1 MPLNNENNNEC
12 CKCTTPEYELILNE
26 QGPQGRQGEK
36 GNEGFSPTVTINTNT
51 DQVYSLTITTA
62 DGQIVTPN
70 LKASVPGTGTAGQ
83 VLTKNSD
90 TPYDMS
96 FQSLPQAQDNQAGV
110 VQLATENDLEPDS
123 EGEVDSTKAVTPN
136 LLSTYVEQEINN
148 ADDKYVTLD
157 TEQQITGKKTFSFND
172 GIFANS
178 IKEINQG
185 STIITYNQDTSNI
198 LIGSTGAN
206 TSNITLRTKQDGQLL
221 YQKGTNNS
229 LQIITSEDIATT
241 SKAGIVKPDGTTIT
255 IDTDGTL
262 HGAEQGT
269 VDYNE
274 LTNKPT
280 INNIELEGAL
290 TSEELGL
297 AETQEVEELGNK
309 LNTLSSTVTNLQTSK
324 QDKLTAGA
332 NITISDDNVISATG
346 SSYTLPQA
354 TSSVLGGIK
363 VGENLS
369 ITEDGILSADTYNK
383 STLDTK
389 FEEKQD
395 ILTATNGISIE
406 RKTISNVEGFSYTS
420 DATAIYNTGG
430 WGVLAPSGQNWDV
443 SRVPGINALIGTS
456 ITATTF
462 PSRIV
467 MPYTFGQIV
476 KFPTW
481 GNTNTV
487 INGAISFGKLAE
499 DGTFY
504 PIWFPEGNRYY
515 YTADDNIIQEAGNFT
530 QIHFYSYKD
539 WGQNPTNTKF
549 AVFAHNTAYGYMQL
563 KVTDSDLKLNYT
575 NGSSNRSYMNQYY
588 KTDTAILNR
597 FREVNAVMFVPY
609 YDVFSNIK
617 IGVDQGSAIPVTSI
631 GLYANTMDLYDSAE
645 QLDSHDFGEN
655 LFDIGGVQAHNYI
668 SINIDDSTIK
678 INDAGQLYAS
688 SSAPANMVTTDT
700 NQIISG
706 VKDFS
711 ALFKTNKGISLR
723 GSITARDSNDGI
735 NPTIIDYKNGPGNI
749 ILGEIEQYTHSSM
762 MKNVGIEI
770 RQNNTSNDAGL
781 YAHKG
786 TDVYPLFDS
795 SNIPTGALK
804 YWTGTETEYTGLTTK
819 NADTLYRTT
828 DTNKVYLGTIQ
839 LGGA

>member
-96 FQSLPQAQDNQAGV
+96 FQSLPQAQDNQAGI

-157 TEQQITGKKTFSFND
+157 TEQQITGKKTFAFND

-178 IKEINQG
+178 IKEIDQG
-185 STIITYNQDTSNI
+185 STIITYNQDASNI
-198 LIGSTGAN
+198 LIGSTGAS

-229 LQIITSEDIATT
+229 LQIVTSEDIATI

-280 INNIELEGAL
+280 INNIELEGNKTA
-290 TSEELGL
+290 EDLGL
-297 AETQEVEELGNK
+297 ATAED
-309 LNTLSSTVTNLQTSK
+309 VTNLETSK
-324 QDKLTAGA
+324 QDILTAGA

-369 ITEDGILSADTYNK
+369 ITEDGILSATGGITELPQANAIALGGIK
-383 STLDTK
+383 AN
-389 FEEKQD
+389 EKQD
-395 ILTATNGISIE
+395 TDTQEVRIDTATGLLYTQPGSVPNIIDGGNANTVSVIPQPID
-406 RKTISNVEGFSYTS
+406 RYTS
-420 DATAIYNTGG
+420 NNAIVN
-430 WGVLAPSGQNWDV
+430 SGY
-443 SRVPGINALIGTS
+443 
-456 ITATTF
+456 TT
-462 PSRIV
+462 
-467 MPYTFGQIV
+467 
-476 KFPTW
+476 
-481 GNTNTV
+481 
-487 INGAISFGKLAE
+487 
-499 DGTFY
+499 
-504 PIWFPEGNRYY
+504 
-515 YTADDNIIQEAGNFT
+515 
-530 QIHFYSYKD
+530 
-539 WGQNPTNTKF
+539 
-549 AVFAHNTAYGYMQL
+549 
-563 KVTDSDLKLNYT
+563 
-575 NGSSNRSYMNQYY
+575 
-588 KTDTAILNR
+588 
-597 FREVNAVMFVPY
+597 
-609 YDVFSNIK
+609 
-617 IGVDQGSAIPVTSI
+617 
-631 GLYANTMDLYDSAE
+631 
-645 QLDSHDFGEN
+645 
-655 LFDIGGVQAHNYI
+655 
-668 SINIDDSTIK
+668 
-678 INDAGQLYAS
+678 
-688 SSAPANMVTTDT
+688 
-700 NQIISG
+700 
-706 VKDFS
+706 
-711 ALFKTNKGISLR
+711 
-723 GSITARDSNDGI
+723 
-735 NPTIIDYKNGPGNI
+735 
-749 ILGEIEQYTHSSM
+749 
-762 MKNVGIEI
+762 
-770 RQNNTSNDAGL
+770 
-781 YAHKG
+781 
-786 TDVYPLFDS
+786 
-795 SNIPTGALK
+795 
-804 YWTGTETEYTGLTTK
+804 TETITVE
-819 NADTLYRTT
+819 DEE
-828 DTNKVYLGTIQ
+828 
-839 LGGA
+839 

>member
-1 MPLNNENNNEC
+1 MALNNENNNEC
-12 CKCTTPEYELILNE
+12 CKCTTPEYEIILNQ
-26 QGPQGRQGEK
+26 QGPQGRQGND
-36 GNEGFSPTVTINTNT
+36 GNPGFSPQITVVADTYA
-51 DQVYSLTITTA
+51 VYQLNITTEN
-62 DGQIVTPN
+62 GQYTTPN
-70 LKASVPGTGTAGQ
+70 LKATIPLGGQAGT
-83 VLTKNSD
+83 VLTKNSGTD
-90 TPYDMS
+90 GDAS
-96 FQSLPQAQDNQAGV
+96 WQILPNASQENAGIV
-110 VQLATENDLEPDS
+110 ELATIDDLTPDES
-123 EGEVDSTKAVTPN
+123 GEIDDLKAVTPN

-185 STIITYNQDTSNI
+185 STIITFNQDASNI

-221 YQKGTNNS
+221 YQKGTNKS
-229 LQIITSEDIATT
+229 LQIVTSEDIATT

-280 INNIELEGAL
+280 INNIELEGNKTA
-290 TSEELGL
+290 EDLGL
-297 AETQEVEELGNK
+297 ATAED
-309 LNTLSSTVTNLQTSK
+309 VTNLETSK
-324 QDKLTAGA
+324 QDILTAGA
-332 NITISDDNVISATG
+332 NITISNDNVISATG

-389 FEEKQD
+389 FEKKQD

-430 WGVLAPSGQNWDV
+430 WGVLSPSREDWTVYQ
-443 SRVPGINALIGTS
+443 VPGINALIGTS
-456 ITATTF
+456 MTATTF
-462 PSRIV
+462 PNRIV

-481 GNTNTV
+481 GNINTV
-487 INGAISFGKLAE
+487 LPGNISFGKLAE

-504 PIWFPEGNRYY
+504 PIWFPNKNRYY
-515 YTADDNIIQEAGNFT
+515 YASDDNIIQKSGNFT
-530 QIHFYSYKD
+530 EIHFYSYKD
-539 WGQNPTNTKF
+539 WGQSPNNSKMN
-549 AVFAHNTAYGYMQL
+549 VFAYNTAYGYMQL
-563 KVTDSDLKLNYT
+563 KVADSDLKLNYT
-575 NGSSNRSYMNQYY
+575 SGSSNRSYMSQYY

-609 YDVFSNIK
+609 YDSLSNIK

-668 SINIDDSTIK
+668 SINTDGSTIK

-688 SSAPANMVTTDT
+688 SSVPDVIDGGNANTVSVIP
-700 NQIISG
+700 Q
-706 VKDFS
+706 
-711 ALFKTNKGISLR
+711 
-723 GSITARDSNDGI
+723 
-735 NPTIIDYKNGPGNI
+735 PIDRY
-749 ILGEIEQYTHSSM
+749 
-762 MKNVGIEI
+762 
-770 RQNNTSNDAGL
+770 TSNNAIVNSG
-781 YAHKG
+781 Y
-786 TDVYPLFDS
+786 T
-795 SNIPTGALK
+795 T
-804 YWTGTETEYTGLTTK
+804 TETITVE
-819 NADTLYRTT
+819 DEE
-828 DTNKVYLGTIQ
+828 
-839 LGGA
+839 

>member
-70 LKASVPGTGTAGQ
+70 LKASVPGAGTAGQ

-96 FQSLPQAQDNQAGV
+96 FQSLPQAQDNQAGI
-110 VQLATENDLEPDS
+110 VQLATETDLEPDS
-123 EGEVDSTKAVTPN
+123 EGEIDSTKAVTPN

-148 ADDKYVTLD
+148 ADDKYVTLN

-185 STIITYNQDTSNI
+185 STIITYNQDASNI

-255 IDTDGTL
+255 IDVDGTL

-280 INNIELEGAL
+280 INNIELEGNKTA
-290 TSEELGL
+290 EDLGL
-297 AETQEVEELGNK
+297 ATAED
-309 LNTLSSTVTNLQTSK
+309 VTNLETSK
-324 QDKLTAGA
+324 QDILTAGA
-332 NITISDDNVISATG
+332 NITISNDNVISATG
-346 SSYTLPQA
+346 SSYALPQA
-354 TSSVLGGIK
+354 TSSTLGGIK

-420 DATAIYNTGG
+420 DASAIYNTGG
-430 WGVLAPSGQNWDV
+430 WGVPSPSGQNWDV
-443 SRVPGINALIGTS
+443 SRVPGINTLIGTS
-456 ITATTF
+456 MTAKTF
-462 PSRIV
+462 PNRIV

-481 GNTNTV
+481 GNINTV

-504 PIWFPEGNRYY
+504 PIWFPQENRYY
-515 YTADDNIIQEAGNFT
+515 YASDDNIIQKAGNFT

-539 WGQNPTNTKF
+539 WGQSPTNAKF
-549 AVFAHNTAYGYMQL
+549 DVFAYNTAYGYMQL
-563 KVTDSDLKLNYT
+563 KVADSDLKLNYT

-588 KTDTAILNR
+588 KTNTAILNR
-597 FREVNAVMFVPY
+597 FREVNAVMFLPY
-609 YDVFSNIK
+609 FDVLGNIK

-655 LFDIGGVQAHNYI
+655 LFDIGGVQVHNYI
-668 SINIDDSTIK
+668 SINTDGSTIK

-688 SSAPANMVTTDT
+688 SSVPDVIDGGNSQTNGVVAYQNTTFYAN
-700 NQIISG
+700 
-706 VKDFS
+706 S
-711 ALFKTNKGISLR
+711 AIV
-723 GSITARDSNDGI
+723 
-735 NPTIIDYKNGPGNI
+735 NI
-749 ILGEIEQYTHSSM
+749 GLVGQD
-762 MKNVGIEI
+762 NV
-770 RQNNTSNDAGL
+770 
-781 YAHKG
+781 
-786 TDVYPLFDS
+786 
-795 SNIPTGALK
+795 
-804 YWTGTETEYTGLTTK
+804 
-819 NADTLYRTT
+819 
-828 DTNKVYLGTIQ
+828 TIQ
-839 LGGA
+839 DGEV